1 VSTILDE
8 TLALVEQ
15 TTERIRDVMAE
26 LRPPML
32 DDYGLVAT
40 LRWYADQFSSRVGLP
55 VRVSGHEPLIRLSPT
70 IENALFRIATEAL
83 TNVAKHAQASQAM
96 LSIEV
101 EGGRLRMEIS
111 DDGIGFDPAYET
123 GPEEDRGWGLLTMSE
138 RAEAVGGRFWID
150 SHPSYSGTR
159 ITVEVEQ

>member
-1 VSTILDE
+1 
-8 TLALVEQ
+8 
-15 TTERIRDVMAE
+15 
-26 LRPPML
+26 
-32 DDYGLVAT
+32 
-40 LRWYADQFSSRVGLP
+40 
-55 VRVSGHEPLIRLSPT
+55 
-70 IENALFRIATEAL
+70 
-83 TNVAKHAQASQAM
+83 
-96 LSIEV
+96 
-101 EGGRLRMEIS
+101 MEIS